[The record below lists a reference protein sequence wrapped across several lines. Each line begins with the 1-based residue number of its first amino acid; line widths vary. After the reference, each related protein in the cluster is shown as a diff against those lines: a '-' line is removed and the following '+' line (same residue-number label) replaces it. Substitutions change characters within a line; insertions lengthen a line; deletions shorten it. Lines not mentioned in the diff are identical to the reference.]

1 MQELIKDYR
10 SIYHWSIVAD
20 GNFKLEN
27 MKLKC
32 PQDDVSLS
40 DGRGFMVKDKPYQ
53 AHIMASVE
61 AKQVTLQVEHYSG
74 YSLITFLRIQDVT
87 IIGQLLRWMVIVDE
101 NKITY

>member
-10 SIYHWSIVAD
+10 SIYHRSIVAD

-27 MKLKC
+27 VKSKC

-87 IIGQLLRWMVIVDE
+87 IIGQLLR
-101 NKITY
+101 